1 MNYNRI
7 NNLNQRQFDIVMKR
21 ECITVTDY
29 FYRDVTYDI
38 FCRKNNRG
46 NNPQGKVRIFYAKTT
61 PISIGTMF
69 ILNGECFLV
78 TSQDNIESDV
88 YWTSMATKCDNYFNV
103 MWKND
108 GNYVSVP
115 CVTISDKYT
124 LDKGSVINLISGSV
138 TILTGLNQYSKGI
151 EIGDTFWAYGGRY
164 AVGNFFYND
173 GLAYIFMTREA
184 NTDNSGFG
192 ITYTGDTIL
201 YTSTGTYQL
210 TYRTIDENNF
220 VVENP
225 KLSYLSNNPSI
236 ATVDKN
242 GLLTIVSDGSV
253 VITTTW
259 MDGGLK
265 ECETTLTIK
274 KSDDNGEDDN
284 GGGDTPTDPI
294 VPEEPVEPEPE
305 EPTMTAEIYA
315 SSDTVKVGGSYKT
328 IKMMFY
334 DKDGIDV
341 TTDTIADLTADDFDW
356 TYTIDGVDYETN
368 TDVLT
373 ILAGTTVNATKV
385 KFANDRSYLTKIL
398 VVGCTC
404 ATLGLSAT
412 KEFELIV

>member
-38 FCRKNNRG
+38 FCRRNNRG
-46 NNPQGKVRIFYAKTT
+46 TNPQGKIRIFYAKTT

-78 TSQDNIESDV
+78 NSQDNIESDV

-124 LDKGSVINLISGSV
+124 LDKGSVLNLISGSV
-138 TILTGLNQYSKGI
+138 NIITGLNQYSKGI
-151 EIGDTFWAYGGRY
+151 EIDDVFWAYGGRY
-164 AVGNFFYND
+164 KVGNYFYND

-184 NTDNSGFG
+184 KTDNSGFD
-192 ITYTGDTIL
+192 ITYTGNTVL

-210 TYRTIDENNF
+210 TYKTIDENNF

-265 ECETTLTIK
+265 ECETLITIK
-274 KSDDNGEDDN
+274 KSDDTPT
-284 GGGDTPTDPI
+284 TPTDP
-294 VPEEPVEPEPE
+294 VDPDPPVDPVT
-305 EPTMTAEIYA
+305 PTMTAEIYA
-315 SSDTVKVGGSYKT
+315 STDTIKVGGSYKS
-328 IKMMFY
+328 ISMKFY
-334 DKDGIDV
+334 DTDGIDV
-341 TTDTIADLTADDFDW
+341 TTDTIANLTADDFDW

-412 KEFELIV
+412 KEFTIAS

>member
-38 FCRKNNRG
+38 FCRRNNRG
-46 NNPQGKVRIFYAKTT
+46 TNPQGKIRIFYAKTT

-78 TSQDNIESDV
+78 NSQDNIESDV

-151 EIGDTFWAYGGRY
+151 EIGDKFWAYGGY
-164 AVGNFFYND
+164 YEVGNFFYND
-173 GLAYIFMTREA
+173 GLAYVFMTREA
-184 NTDNSGFG
+184 SPQTTHS
-192 ITYTGDTIL
+192 ITYTGDTVL

-210 TYRTIDENNF
+210 TYKTIDENNF

-265 ECETTLTIK
+265 ECETVITIK
-274 KSDDNGEDDN
+274 KSDDSGEDDN

-294 VPEEPVEPEPE
+294 VPEPPVEP

-315 SSDTVKVGGSYKT
+315 STDTIKVGGSYKT

-341 TTDTIADLTADDFDW
+341 TTDTIANLTADDFDW
-356 TYTIDGVDYETN
+356 TYTIDGVDYEIN

-373 ILAGTTVNATKV
+373 ILAGTTKNATKV
-385 KFANDRSYLTKIL
+385 KFANDRSYLEKIL

>member
-38 FCRKNNRG
+38 FCRRNNRG
-46 NNPQGKVRIFYAKTT
+46 TNPQGKVRIFYAKTT

-151 EIGDTFWAYGGRY
+151 EIGDKFWAYGGY
-164 AVGNFFYND
+164 YEVGNFFYND
-173 GLAYIFMTREA
+173 GLAYVFMTRDA
-184 NTDNSGFG
+184 SPQTTHS
-192 ITYTGDTIL
+192 ITYTGDTVL

-210 TYRTIDENNF
+210 TYKTVDENGY

-274 KSDDNGEDDN
+274 KSDD
-284 GGGDTPTDPI
+284 TPTDP
-294 VPEEPVEPEPE
+294 VVPPVDPPVDPEEPVEPEP
-305 EPTMTAEIYA
+305 TMTAQIYA
-315 SSDTVKVGGSYKT
+315 STDTIKVGGSYKT

-341 TTDTIADLTADDFDW
+341 TTDTIANLTADDFDW

-398 VVGCTC
+398 VIGCTC